1 MQFYIR
7 PYFHDTFFYPTLS
20 RFIHVLS
27 RLSSL
32 SLHCTSQTPKQKF
45 SLHSEAPYPA
55 RFTLYTR
62 SSYSESVYILVCFQ
76 EDSCLDDFVG
86 TSFSCDWNVKSCFCI
101 MPSSYALLA
110 FSVPMCSR
118 PEMYSLI
125 IPRGRSHVSVP
136 SSNFQLKFCFPA
148 SVFRS
153 SLA

>member
-1 MQFYIR
+1 MI
-7 PYFHDTFFYPTLS
+7 PFFCPTLS
-20 RFIHVLS
+20 RFIHVLP

-32 SLHCTSQTPKQKF
+32 SLHSTSQTPKQKF
-45 SLHSEAPYPA
+45 SLHSDAPYPA
-55 RFTLYTR
+55 RFSLYTC

-110 FSVPMCSR
+110 FSVSMCSR

-125 IPRGRSHVSVP
+125 IPRNRSYVSVS
-136 SSNFQLKFCFPA
+136 SSNFLNSSSFPLRA
-148 SVFRS
+148 FFDQ
-153 SLA
+153 A